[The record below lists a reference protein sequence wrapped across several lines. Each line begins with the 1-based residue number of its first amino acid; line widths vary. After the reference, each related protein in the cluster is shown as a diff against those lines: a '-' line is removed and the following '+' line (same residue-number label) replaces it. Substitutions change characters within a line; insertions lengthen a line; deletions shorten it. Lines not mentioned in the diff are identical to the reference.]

1 MWRALFRLLG
11 DERGQVVEYGLLIAL
26 FVFIGAQ
33 FILAYFVV
41 QTGVM
46 GEAPGYFH
54 QLYEQTGK

>member
-33 FILAYFVV
+33 FILAYLVV

-46 GEAPGYFH
+46 GEVPGYFY